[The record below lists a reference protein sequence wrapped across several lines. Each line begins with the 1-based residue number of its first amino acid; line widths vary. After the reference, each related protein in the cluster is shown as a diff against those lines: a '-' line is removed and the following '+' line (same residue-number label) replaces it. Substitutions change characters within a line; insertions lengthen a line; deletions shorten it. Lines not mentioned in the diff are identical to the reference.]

1 MKRVFVFAIL
11 LAAGIVGYQYYTTG
25 KVDFKIP
32 TFWKKAGPALPTK
45 DKQGNPL
52 VPCAKCS
59 ATGLVAC
66 TAPRCKSGK
75 VPCPGKC
82 LKESDFKEHWPEP
95 LPGHSPDELW
105 VIFRCSEGRT
115 QGLSQAHRGEVAG
128 VRNGEYY
135 NEGGCPVCNGTSLVP
150 CKICAGR
157 ASVPCPVCRGEKV
170 VLDTRKPSVVS
181 SQQTASSH
189 VPKVEQA
196 TPASSPTVDVIR
208 LKNGKTIRGTV
219 VIRDDTVTW
228 IRTED
233 GKRIEMKSRD
243 ILSY

>member
-25 KVDFKIP
+25 KVDFEALA
-32 TFWKKAGPALPTK
+32 FWKEAGGQSVTKKAIPSQTPGQNVHSTHP
-45 DKQGNPL
+45 G
-52 VPCAKCS
+52 
-59 ATGLVAC
+59 
-66 TAPRCKSGK
+66 APKT
-75 VPCPGKC
+75 V
-82 LKESDFKEHWPEP
+82 
-95 LPGHSPDELW
+95 
-105 VIFRCSEGRT
+105 
-115 QGLSQAHRGEVAG
+115 
-128 VRNGEYY
+128 
-135 NEGGCPVCNGTSLVP
+135 
-150 CKICAGR
+150 
-157 ASVPCPVCRGEKV
+157 
-170 VLDTRKPSVVS
+170 
-181 SQQTASSH
+181 
-189 VPKVEQA
+189 QA